1 MPKQP
6 KESEQDKLARVE
18 RLQNAIRQLQKQI
31 EQIRSTGEVARDG
44 CFVSRYQV
52 RQKEKVYWYYKLH
65 ATQPQFPKA
74 TDAKV
79 LTKYKHLGK
88 AGSSE
93 HIEAVMQVS
102 RRIMID
108 ELQRTIGSLQDSCLD
123 VGFDGEL
130 DPK

>member
-1 MPKQP
+1 MSKQS

-18 RLQNAIRQLQKQI
+18 RLQNAISQLHQQI
-31 EQIRSTGEVARDG
+31 EQIRSTGEVAGDG

-52 RQKEKVYWYYKLH
+52 RQKERVYWYYKLH
-65 ATQPQFPKA
+65 ATKPQFPKA

-93 HIEAVMQVS
+93 HIEAVMQVT
-102 RRIMID
+102 RRIVID
-108 ELQRTIGSLQDSCLD
+108 ELQRTIGVLQDSLLD
-123 VGFDGEL
+123 VGFDGEQ
-130 DPK
+130 DHK

>member
-1 MPKQP
+1 MSKKP

-18 RLQNAIRQLQKQI
+18 RLQNAISQLQKYI
-31 EQIRSTGEVARDG
+31 EQIRSTGEVAPDG

-52 RQKEKVYWYYKLH
+52 RQQKKVYWYYKLH
-65 ATQPQFPKA
+65 AIQPQFPKA

-93 HIEAVMQVS
+93 HIEAVMQVT
-102 RRIMID
+102 RRMVID
-108 ELQRTIGSLQDSCLD
+108 ELQRTIGVLEDSWLD
-123 VGFDGEL
+123 VGFDGEQEQ
-130 DPK
+130 K